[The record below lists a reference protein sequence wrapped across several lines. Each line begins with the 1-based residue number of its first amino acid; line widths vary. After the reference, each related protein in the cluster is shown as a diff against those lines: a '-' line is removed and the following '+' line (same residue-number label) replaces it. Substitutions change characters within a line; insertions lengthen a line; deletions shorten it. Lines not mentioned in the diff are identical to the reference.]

1 LQIVLNFRTLNLKR
15 ESADQMQLVLGISIV
30 VFLALL
36 GGAIL
41 LIRKVA
47 FGGGNLPLTAEWIGE
62 LSVERYR
69 PMMRLL
75 DGADLEFLQSQP
87 GFKPGMARRIRSQ
100 RCKIFAGYLHCLASD
115 FRRVCSAIHLLMLH
129 SGHDRPDLAAILV
142 RHQMMFAAGML
153 VIHVRLLLYSWG
165 ICSVDVTS
173 VVKIFDVMRLE
184 LRNLVPAAV
193 AAGVE

>member
-1 LQIVLNFRTLNLKR
+1 
-15 ESADQMQLVLGISIV
+15 MQLVIGISIV
-30 VFLALL
+30 MFVALL
-36 GGAIL
+36 VGAIL

-47 FGGGNLPLTAEWIGE
+47 FEGGNLPLTAEWIGE

-75 DGADLEFLQSQP
+75 DGADLEFLRSQP
-87 GFKPGMARRIRSQ
+87 GFKPEMARRIRYQ
-100 RCKIFAGYLHCLASD
+100 RCQIFAGYLHCLSSD

-142 RHQMMFAAGML
+142 RHQVMFAAGML
-153 VIHVRLLLYSWG
+153 VIHARLLLYGWG
-165 ICSVDVTS
+165 ICGVDVNS
-173 VVKIFDVMRLE
+173 VVKIFDVMQLE
-184 LRNLVPAAV
+184 LRSLVPAAV